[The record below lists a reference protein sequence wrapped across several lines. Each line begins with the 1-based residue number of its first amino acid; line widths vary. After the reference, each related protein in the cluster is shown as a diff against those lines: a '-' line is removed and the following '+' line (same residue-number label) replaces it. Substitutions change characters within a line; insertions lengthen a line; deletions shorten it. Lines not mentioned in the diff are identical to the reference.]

1 MNSEITG
8 PGIGI
13 PRKFKKRVW
22 LHTFLLVL
30 AGCAVSFVTKDWS
43 WLSRFGALIVVAALF
58 SASFNSQKAAAVRFA
73 FLENKH
79 GKLEPDIAQSAK
91 KVLEDEFRADLQKL
105 ELRVGA
111 LGTLLWGFADL
122 LNLFYQC

>member
-13 PRKFKKRVW
+13 PRKFKKCVW
-22 LHTFLLVL
+22 FYTFLLVL

-43 WLSRFGALIVVAALF
+43 WLSRFGALIVVIALF
-58 SASFNSQKAAAVRFA
+58 SASFNSQKAAESRFA

-79 GKLEPDIAQSAK
+79 GRLKPDIAQSAK
-91 KVLEDEFRADLQKL
+91 KVLVDEFSEDLQRL

-122 LNLFYQC
+122 INLFYQC

>member
-22 LHTFLLVL
+22 IYTFLLVL
-30 AGCAVSFVTKDWS
+30 AGCTVSFVTKDWS
-43 WLSRFGALIVVAALF
+43 WLSRFGALIVLAALI
-58 SASFNSQKAAAVRFA
+58 SATFNSQKAAAVRFA
-73 FLENKH
+73 SLENKH
-79 GKLEPDIAQSAK
+79 GKLEPDIAQGAK
-91 KVLEDEFRADLQKL
+91 KALEDEFREDLQKL

-122 LNLFYQC
+122 LNCFYQC

>member
-22 LHTFLLVL
+22 LLTFLLVF

-91 KVLEDEFRADLQKL
+91 KVLEDEFREDLQKL

-122 LNLFYQC
+122 LNLF